1 MVPSRKRGGAKL
13 SSGVIRPA
21 EQPGASRTTL
31 LTADHFLN
39 RLRCP
44 GPLITP
50 RAAIRS
56 LLERAV
62 LADGWLS
69 RGLSLP
75 ADMPHVRAVLAC

>member
-1 MVPSRKRGGAKL
+1 MPSRKRGGAKL
-13 SSGVIRPA
+13 SSGVTWRA

-39 RLRCP
+39 RLPCP

-62 LADGWLS
+62 LADGSLAS
-69 RGLSLP
+69 GL
-75 ADMPHVRAVLAC
+75 